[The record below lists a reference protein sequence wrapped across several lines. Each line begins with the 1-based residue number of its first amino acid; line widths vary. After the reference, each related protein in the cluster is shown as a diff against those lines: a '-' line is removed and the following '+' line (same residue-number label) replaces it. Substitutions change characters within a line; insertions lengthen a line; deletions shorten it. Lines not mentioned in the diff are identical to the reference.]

1 MHHMTK
7 ISALVLG
14 TFGLAA
20 CDGASDPF
28 AFDKTYTTFAEIQ
41 GDFQTDVLA
50 NVEINGRLQPAT
62 DISETADFA
71 SVDGGSAIYNGAIIA
86 DEEVS
91 GDRVI
96 GQLQI
101 EADFGTDRLD
111 GRAGN
116 FIREGDD
123 IISGTLFGSSAFT
136 RDATSDPDDNGNH
149 FTMDLFGTL
158 DDDGTSLVTT
168 IALEGNFLNNGGDVT
183 DVAGDADITVGS
195 GLLFDQG
202 AFSASR

>member
-1 MHHMTK
+1 MHNMTK

-14 TFGLAA
+14 TFGLVA

-28 AFDKTYTTFAEIQ
+28 EFGKTYTTFAEIQ
-41 GDFQTDVLA
+41 GDFQTDVYA
-50 NVEINGRLQPAT
+50 NVESNGLLRSGL
-62 DISETADFA
+62 DVSESADFN

-86 DEEVS
+86 DETVS
-91 GDRVI
+91 GNRVI

-101 EADFGTDRLD
+101 EADFDTDRLD

-116 FIREGDD
+116 FIRSNNDVLT
-123 IISGTLFGSSAFT
+123 GTLFGSSSFS
-136 RDATSDPDDNGNH
+136 RDVGTDGNH
-149 FTMDLFGTL
+149 FTMDLTGTL
-158 DDDGTSLVTT
+158 DDDGTALATT
-168 IALEGNFLNNGGDVT
+168 IALEGNFLNDGGDVT
-183 DVAGDADITVGS
+183 DVAGDADITVGT

>member
-7 ISALVLG
+7 FSALVLG

-28 AFDKTYTTFAEIQ
+28 AFDQTYATFADIQ
-41 GDFQTDVLA
+41 DAFQSDVNA
-50 NVEINGRLQPAT
+50 NVEANGLLVNPLNASVS
-62 DISETADFA
+62 DDFN

-91 GDRVI
+91 GERVI

-101 EADFGTDRLD
+101 EADFGTDALD

-116 FIREGDD
+116 FIRSNNDQ
-123 IISGTLFGSSAFT
+123 ITGTLFGSSTFT
-136 RDATSDPDDNGNH
+136 RDVDLDGNH
-149 FTMDLFGTL
+149 FTMDLTGTL
-158 DDDGTSLVTT
+158 DDDGTSLDTT
-168 IALEGNFLNNGGDVT
+168 IALQGNFLNNGGDVT
-183 DVAGDADITVGS
+183 DVAGDADITVGN
-195 GLLFDQG
+195 GLLFDPG